1 MTETNGIGKSD
12 GGPYGGKM
20 KRLPYILITP
30 LVFILPVYGA
40 MTYLFDVCKIGQRDI
55 SSGDTGLFVGLIT
68 VAVILQFVLTSIPV
82 VRRLNDAGK
91 DRGLVGLLL
100 IPFVNIVL
108 LLYLAFAA
116 SKRK

>member
-1 MTETNGIGKSD
+1 MTETNGIGRCD
-12 GGPYGGKM
+12 GGLYGGKM

-40 MTYLFDVCKIGQRDI
+40 MTFVFDVCKVGQGDI
-55 SSGDTGLFVGLIT
+55 SKGDTGLFFGLIT
-68 VAVILQFVLTSIPV
+68 IAVILQFFLTSIPV

-91 DRGLVGLLL
+91 DRGLVGLLI
-100 IPFVNIVL
+100 IPFVNVIL